1 MVSLEQCAAV
11 FSEAWVG
18 EVASSEHSNYHLVTA
33 LAQQISMHGA
43 QNSLRNPQEQV
54 RKENSWAPL
63 QIYRIRYAG
72 GGAQH
77 LVFLQA
83 FQVIPMHIV
92 QRWSL
97 KLGSRQDDAVC
108 MHAHS
113 CRQLSMT
120 SWTVACQ
127 APLSLGL
134 SRQEHWSGPPFA
146 STGDLSTEGLNSHLL
161 HLLHWQ
167 ADSLPL
173 RHLGSR

>member
-11 FSEAWVG
+11 FSEARVG
-18 EVASSEHSNYHLVTA
+18 EVASSKHSKYHLVTA

-43 QNSLRNPQEQV
+43 QNNSLRNPQEQV
-54 RKENSWAPL
+54 RKVNSWAPL
-63 QIYRIRYAG
+63 QTYRIRYAG

-83 FQVIPMHIV
+83 FQVITMHVV

-97 KLGSRQDDAVC
+97 KLRSRQDDAVC
-108 MHAHS
+108 MLIHAANS
-113 CRQLSMT
+113 VT

-127 APLSLGL
+127 AHLSVRL
-134 SRQEHWSGPPFA
+134 SRQEHWSGLPFA